1 MIGMC
6 QLMCDVL
13 IQVAN
18 ALQNTLEDQ
27 EKLLAEVTRD
37 KDRFQQ
43 RKALE
48 EQVHDFSCTLTLT
61 AVVGASLLG
70 T

>member
-1 MIGMC
+1 M
-6 QLMCDVL
+6 
-13 IQVAN
+13 QVAN

-43 RKALE
+43 RKTLE
-48 EQVHDFSCTLTLT
+48 AQVSDLQYTFTLMGV
-61 AVVGASLLG
+61 ADASLLV